1 MMSEHLIAVRGAT
14 TVECDTR
21 EEVVQNTVALLRELT
36 EQNGID
42 GNNVRCVSAIISTTT
57 DIHSFY
63 PARAVRES
71 GILDAPLFSCSEPEI
86 EGSLPLCIRVL
97 LTLAVC
103 DSAQCAKHVYLN
115 DAAVLRPDLTDK

>member
-1 MMSEHLIAVRGAT
+1 MGKVIAIRGAT
-14 TVECDTR
+14 TVNQDTPK
-21 EEVVQNTVALLRELT
+21 EIVQKTTELIA
-36 EQNGID
+36 EMVSRNELND
-42 GNNVRCVSAIISTTT
+42 PAARCISVHISTTQ
-57 DIHSFY
+57 DIRSFY

-71 GILDAPLFSCSEPEI
+71 GILDAPLFSWSEPEI

-115 DAAVLRPDLTDK
+115 NAAVLRPDLTDK